1 MILEAELPIA
11 RIALD
16 GTESERLEEAIATQA
31 DGSADRVALHATVTR
46 TYGAMTLTFYAALL
60 LFVIGYGL
68 NAPTL
73 AAMVGEVYERSGG
86 RREAGYTLLLMAAML
101 GFVIGA
107 LIAGTI
113 ASRMG
118 WREGLAATGV
128 MMLLSAITLMRTR
141 LPSSKAAESIRS
153 SGSSSRYS
161 VALTRFERRRVV
173 AICSICLAYL
183 VFIAAFEQW
192 GGSFSLYVQNTTDR
206 VVAGFEIPTLWI
218 HSAQALFVIIIGPIM
233 LAIWSLLKRQ
243 GWDLLPPTK
252 MAIGLLLTALAFLVM
267 SMTLPYRG
275 GDLITKTSILWPL
288 AYYWVVTFGQMAVIP
303 IGQAFV
309 SREAPER
316 LASTLMGAWALFGG
330 VGIWVSGQIGALAE
344 PFGILAVYL
353 GIAAGSALAGV
364 LALSLRKQTMGL
376 LVE

>member
-1 MILEAELPIA
+1 M
-11 RIALD
+11 
-16 GTESERLEEAIATQA
+16 
-31 DGSADRVALHATVTR
+31 
-46 TYGAMTLTFYAALL
+46 
-60 LFVIGYGL
+60 
-68 NAPTL
+68 
-73 AAMVGEVYERSGG
+73 
-86 RREAGYTLLLMAAML
+86 
-101 GFVIGA
+101 
-107 LIAGTI
+107 
-113 ASRMG
+113 
-118 WREGLAATGV
+118 
-128 MMLLSAITLMRTR
+128 
-141 LPSSKAAESIRS
+141 
-153 SGSSSRYS
+153 
-161 VALTRFERRRVV
+161 

-275 GDLITKTSILWPL
+275 GLITKTSILWPL

>member
-86 RREAGYTLLLMAAML
+86 RREAGYTLLLM
-101 GFVIGA
+101 
-107 LIAGTI
+107 
-113 ASRMG
+113 
-118 WREGLAATGV
+118 AATGV